1 MKCGSE
7 RSRFVLAAI
16 CATLWF
22 AGDAS
27 AADVFRGGELYRR
40 HCAQCH
46 GDDGRPVM
54 PTAPDFTRRERLL
67 QPDPVL
73 LQTLRAGKGAM
84 PAYQGL
90 MRDRDLLDVIAYLR
104 TLQ

>member
-1 MKCGSE
+1 MKRGFE
-7 RSRFVLAAI
+7 RSRLVLTAI
-16 CATLWF
+16 CAALWV
-22 AGDAS
+22 AGEAC

-54 PTAPDFTRRERLL
+54 PTAPDFSRRERLL
-67 QPDPVL
+67 QPDPTL

-90 MRDRDLLDVIAYLR
+90 LRDRDLLDVIAYLR

>member
-1 MKCGSE
+1 MKLGRDLAS
-7 RSRFVLAAI
+7 FALAAL
-16 CATLWF
+16 CAASWAPL
-22 AGDAS
+22 DARG
-27 AADVFRGGELYRR
+27 ADVFRGGELYRR

-73 LQTLRAGKGAM
+73 LQTVRAGKGAM
-84 PAYQGL
+84 PGYQGL
-90 MRDRDLLDVIAYLR
+90 LRDRDLLDVIAFLR

>member
-1 MKCGSE
+1 MKRGCDLA
-7 RSRFVLAAI
+7 RFALAAI
-16 CATLWF
+16 CAALWV
-22 AGDAS
+22 AHDARG
-27 AADVFRGGELYRR
+27 ADVFRGGELYRR

-46 GDDGRPVM
+46 GENGRPVM

-73 LQTLRAGKGAM
+73 LQTVRAGKGAM
-84 PAYQGL
+84 PGYQGL
-90 MRDRDLLDVIAYLR
+90 LRDRDLLDVIAFLR

>member
-1 MKCGSE
+1 MKRGNDVA
-7 RSRFVLAAI
+7 RFAFAAI
-16 CATLWF
+16 CAALWVPH
-22 AGDAS
+22 DAR

-46 GDDGRPVM
+46 GEDGRPVM

-73 LQTLRAGKGAM
+73 LQTVRAGKGAM
-84 PAYQGL
+84 PGYQGL
-90 MRDRDLLDVIAYLR
+90 LRDRDLLDVIAFLR

>member
-16 CATLWF
+16 CAALWF

>member
-1 MKCGSE
+1 MK
-7 RSRFVLAAI
+7 RSRTVLRLAAGAI
-16 CATLWF
+16 CAALSV
-22 AGDAS
+22 AHDAR
-27 AADVFRGGELYRR
+27 AADVFRGGDLYRR

-73 LQTLRAGKGAM
+73 LQTLRTGKGAM
-84 PAYQGL
+84 PGYQGL
-90 MRDRDLLDVIAYLR
+90 LRDRDLLDVIAFLR

>member
-1 MKCGSE
+1 MK
-7 RSRFVLAAI
+7 RARDLAWFAFSAI
-16 CATLWF
+16 CAAPWVPQ
-22 AGDAS
+22 DARG
-27 AADVFRGGELYRR
+27 ADVFRGGELYRR

-73 LQTLRAGKGAM
+73 LQALRAGKGAM
-84 PAYQGL
+84 PGYQGL
-90 MRDRDLLDVIAYLR
+90 LRDRDLLDVIAFLR

>member
-1 MKCGSE
+1 MKRARDLA
-7 RSRFVLAAI
+7 RSALAAI
-16 CATLWF
+16 CVALW
-22 AGDAS
+22 AADDARG
-27 AADVFRGGELYRR
+27 ADVFRGGELYRR

-73 LQTLRAGKGAM
+73 LQTVRAGKGAM
-84 PAYQGL
+84 PGYQGL
-90 MRDRDLLDVIAYLR
+90 LRDRDLLDVIAFLR